1 MDLRLIKRIIKM
13 VEDSNINELEVEEGD
28 LRISVCKQG
37 PTTYCSPGQAV
48 ASPQPFPGE
57 IVTGPPNPQSMSAK
71 EETGQKSE
79 SEESKG
85 RESGVIIPSPMVGTF
100 YRAPSPDDPAYVQVG
115 SVVEPDTVVCIL
127 EAMKVMNE
135 IKAGVSGKVV
145 EILAENGN
153 PVEFGQPL
161 FRVEP

>member
-1 MDLRLIKRIIKM
+1 MDLRLIKRIIKL
-13 VEDSNINELEVEEGD
+13 VEESEINELEVEEGD
-28 LRISVCKQG
+28 LRISICKQG
-37 PTTYCSPGQAV
+37 PVTLLSSENAPTALPS
-48 ASPQPFPGE
+48 SPQ
-57 IVTGPPNPQSMSAK
+57 IAQSSA
-71 EETGQKSE
+71 QPSP
-79 SEESKG
+79 SSSA
-85 RESGVIIPSPMVGTF
+85 ESGAPSAGGEENHGDKSGIVIPSPMVGTF
-100 YRAPSPDDPAYVQVG
+100 YRSPSPEDPAFAQVG

-145 EILAENGN
+145 EVLVENGN